1 MRSRRAIGYIV
12 VLKWFERI
20 ELRLPETSSAPMT
33 PNRPSALDLARR
45 LALAAA
51 IALPGLPAVAAKPV
65 GAAAPSASAPYA
77 LFGGKPLEWE
87 RSGGKIVGVYMP
99 NWQPTALVDA
109 LRGDSVTHIVYAF
122 LHVCG
127 PGQLPEDAPRCVG
140 KADYQ
145 LATSAIDDSFNDAF
159 ARLKARAPHV
169 KVVASVGGW
178 GGSDPFFHI
187 ADDAAPRAAFA
198 KSAADFL
205 RAHPAFDGIDIDW
218 EHPTNNGAANGV
230 QLGSPADGQGYAD
243 LMAALRSAMNSLT
256 AENGHKYLL
265 TAAINT
271 DHVIVDKVNYRDAA
285 KSLDYI
291 FMMTYDF
298 YGAWTK
304 TIGNHAALRAHADG
318 AQDGLDVATK
328 TMTDAGV
335 PAAKLVAG
343 VAMYGRGFTGVA
355 MPADGKSFSG
365 ESHTGAY
372 PAPEGASDWRELAA
386 RYIDRN
392 GRGLHGYQVICDPK
406 TLACNL
412 YNARNKLF
420 MGYDDP
426 RTVIAKG
433 RFARDAGLA
442 GVFAWEL
449 SQDNGDI
456 LNAMNYGVGNLPLQP

>member
-1 MRSRRAIGYIV
+1 M
-12 VLKWFERI
+12 
-20 ELRLPETSSAPMT
+20 TSNCS
-33 PNRPSALDLARR
+33 SVFLLARR
-45 LALAAA
+45 FALLAAA
-51 IALPGLPAVAAKPV
+51 ALPSLSTLAAQPDAATPA
-65 GAAAPSASAPYA
+65 ASAPYA

-87 RSGGKIVGVYMP
+87 RSGGKIVGVYTP

-109 LRGDSVTHIVYAF
+109 LHGDSVTHIVYAF

-140 KADYQ
+140 KGDFE

-159 ARLKARAPHV
+159 ARLKGRAPHV

-178 GGSDPFFHI
+178 GGSDPLFHI
-187 ADDAAPRAAFA
+187 ADEAAPRAAFA
-198 KSAADFL
+198 KSAAGFL
-205 RAHPAFDGIDIDW
+205 RTHPAFDGIDIDW

-243 LMAALRSAMNSLT
+243 LMAALRASLNALT

-271 DHVIVDKVNYRDAA
+271 QHVIVDKVNYRDAA

-291 FMMTYDF
+291 FMMTYDN
-298 YGAWTK
+298 YGGWTK
-304 TIGNHAALRAHADG
+304 ATGNHTSPRASADT
-318 AQDGLDVATK
+318 AEDGLDAAVR
-328 TMTDAGV
+328 TMTGAGV

-355 MPADGKSFSG
+355 KSAPGHGFTGEPHSG
-365 ESHTGAY
+365 TW
-372 PAPEGASDWRELAA
+372 PAPEGASDYRELAA
-386 RYIDRN
+386 RYIDGR
-392 GRGLHGYQVICDPK
+392 GRGLHGYQAIFDPR
-406 TLACNL
+406 TQAWNL
-412 YNARNKLF
+412 YNARNALF

-426 RTVIAKG
+426 RAVVTKG
-433 RFARDAGLA
+433 RFAREAGLA

-456 LNAMNYGVGNLPLQP
+456 LNAMNFGVGNLVLQP

>member
-1 MRSRRAIGYIV
+1 MDRAAPAWTPFAAMTTHAAP
-12 VLKWFERI
+12 KF
-20 ELRLPETSSAPMT
+20 LR
-33 PNRPSALDLARR
+33 AL

-51 IALPGLPAVAAKPV
+51 CGALATLPAVARDV
-65 GAAAPSASAPYA
+65 APAPAASAPYA

-87 RSGGKIVGVYMP
+87 RSGGKVVGVYTP

-109 LRGDSVTHIVYAF
+109 LHGDSVTHVIYAF

-127 PGQLPEDAPRCVG
+127 PGQLPEDAPKCVG
-140 KADYQ
+140 KSDYQ
-145 LATSAIDDSFNDAF
+145 IATSAIDDSFNDAF

-218 EHPTNNGAANGV
+218 EHPTNNGSANGV
-230 QLGSPADGQGYAD
+230 QLGAPADGQGVAD
-243 LMAALRSAMNSLT
+243 LMAALRGALNALT
-256 AENGHKYLL
+256 AENGHKYIL
-265 TAAINT
+265 TGAINCE
-271 DHVIVDKVNYRDAA
+271 HVIVDKVNYRDAA
-285 KSLDYI
+285 KSMDYI

-298 YGAWTK
+298 YGSWKK
-304 TIGNHAALRAHADG
+304 TIGNHTAPRASADG
-318 AQDGLDVATK
+318 AEDGLDAAIR
-328 TMTDAGV
+328 TMTAAGV
-335 PAAKLVAG
+335 PAGKLVAG

-355 MPADGKSFSG
+355 KPAPGHGFSG
-365 ESHTGAY
+365 EAHTGTY
-372 PAPEGASDWRELAA
+372 PAPEGSSDWRELAA
-386 RYIDRN
+386 RYVDRQ
-392 GRGLHGYQVICDPK
+392 GRGLHGYQVVFDPR
-406 TLACNL
+406 THAWNL
-412 YNARNKLF
+412 YNARNQLF

-426 RTVIAKG
+426 RAVIEKG
-433 RFARDAGLA
+433 RMARDAGLA

-456 LNAMNYGVGNLPLQP
+456 LNAMNYGVGNQLLQP

>member
-1 MRSRRAIGYIV
+1 MLAS
-12 VLKWFERI
+12 
-20 ELRLPETSSAPMT
+20 MT
-33 PNRPSALDLARR
+33 PPAAPRFVHRLFAIATAFAALLVSPAG
-45 LALAAA
+45 AAPAAA
-51 IALPGLPAVAAKPV
+51 
-65 GAAAPSASAPYA
+65 ASAPYP
-77 LFGGKPLEWE
+77 LFGGKPLEFE
-87 RSGGKIVGVYMP
+87 RSGGKVVGVYTP
-99 NWQPTALVDA
+99 NWQPTSLVDK
-109 LRGDSVTHIVYAF
+109 LHGDSVTHIVYAF

-127 PGQLPEDAPRCVG
+127 SGQLPEDAPKCAG
-140 KADYQ
+140 KGDFQ
-145 LATSAIDDSFNDAF
+145 IATSAIDDSFNDAF

-178 GGSDPFFHI
+178 GGSDPLFHI

-243 LMAALRSAMNSLT
+243 LMAALRSAMNTLT
-256 AENGHKYLL
+256 AENGHKYML
-265 TAAINT
+265 TAAINAE
-271 DHVIVDKVNYRDAA
+271 HVIVDKVNYRDAV
-285 KSLDYI
+285 KSMDLI

-298 YGAWTK
+298 YGGWTK
-304 TIGNHAALRAHADG
+304 TIGNHAAPRAHADD

-328 TMTDAGV
+328 TMLAAGV
-335 PAAKLVAG
+335 PASKLVAG

-355 MPADGKSFSG
+355 QPAPGQGFSG
-365 ESHTGAY
+365 GSHTGTY
-372 PAPEGASDWRELAA
+372 PAPEGASDWREIAG

-392 GRGLHGYQVICDPK
+392 GRGLHGYQAIFDPK
-406 TLACNL
+406 TQAWNL
-412 YNARNKLF
+412 YNARSKLF

-426 RTVIAKG
+426 RAVLAKG
-433 RFARDAGLA
+433 AFVRQAGLA

-456 LNAMNYGVGNLPLQP
+456 LNAMNVGVGNTLLQP

>member
-1 MRSRRAIGYIV
+1 MPSMIFSAAFPACGRA
-12 VLKWFERI
+12 
-20 ELRLPETSSAPMT
+20 
-33 PNRPSALDLARR
+33 

-51 IALPGLPAVAAKPV
+51 GALLSLPVLAAK
-65 GAAAPSASAPYA
+65 AASAPASAPYA
-77 LFGGKPLEWE
+77 LFGGKPLDFE
-87 RSGGKIVGVYMP
+87 RSGGKIVGVYTP

-109 LRGDSVTHIVYAF
+109 LHGDSVTHVIYAF

-127 PGQLPEDAPRCVG
+127 PGQLPEDAPKCAG
-140 KADYQ
+140 KGDYQ
-145 LATSAIDDSFNDAF
+145 LATSAIDDSFNAAF
-159 ARLKARAPHV
+159 ARLKTRAPHV

-198 KSAADFL
+198 RSAADFL

-243 LMAALRSAMNSLT
+243 LMAALRSALDTLT
-256 AENGHKYLL
+256 AENGRKYIV

-271 DHVIVDKVNYRDAA
+271 DHVIVDKVNYRQAA
-285 KSLDYI
+285 QSLDLV

-298 YGAWTK
+298 YGGWTK
-304 TIGNHAALRAHADG
+304 TAGNHTAPRASSG
-318 AQDGLDVATK
+318 TTQDGLDVAVK
-328 TMTDAGV
+328 TMAGAGV

-355 MPADGKSFSG
+355 PAPGQPFSG
-365 ESHTGAY
+365 AAHTGTY
-372 PAPEGASDWRELAA
+372 PAPEGAADYKELAG
-386 RYIDRN
+386 RYIDHS
-392 GRGLHGYQVICDPK
+392 GRGRHGYEAIFDPQ
-406 TLACNL
+406 TQAWNL
-412 YNARNKLF
+412 YNARSRLF

-426 RTVIAKG
+426 RAVITKG
-433 RFARDAGLA
+433 AFARQAGLA

-456 LNAMNYGVGNLPLQP
+456 LNAMNYGVGNALLLP

>member
-1 MRSRRAIGYIV
+1 MPPTR
-12 VLKWFERI
+12 
-20 ELRLPETSSAPMT
+20 SSA
-33 PNRPSALDLARR
+33 SVLARR
-45 LALAAA
+45 ILVAAA
-51 IALPGLPAVAAKPV
+51 VALPPLCAFAARPVADAPA
-65 GAAAPSASAPYA
+65 ASVPYP

-87 RSGGKIVGVYMP
+87 RSGGKIVGVYAP
-99 NWQPTALVDA
+99 NWQPATLVDA
-109 LRGDSVTHIVYAF
+109 LHGDSVTHVIYAF

-127 PGQLPEDAPRCVG
+127 PGQLPEDAPRCAG
-140 KADYQ
+140 KSDFQ
-145 LATSAIDDSFNDAF
+145 LATSAVDDRFGDAF

-198 KSAADFL
+198 RSAADFL

-230 QLGSPADGQGYAD
+230 QLGALADGQGYAD
-243 LMAALRSAMNSLT
+243 LMATLRASLDALT

-271 DHVIVDKVNYRDAA
+271 QHVIVDKVNYRDAA
-285 KSLDYI
+285 KSMDYL
-291 FMMTYDF
+291 FMMTYDN
-298 YGAWTK
+298 YGSWTK
-304 TIGNHAALRAHADG
+304 ATGNHASPRASADG
-318 AQDGLDVATK
+318 AEDGLDAAAR
-328 TMTDAGV
+328 TMIAAGV

-355 MPADGKSFSG
+355 RPVPGHGFTG
-365 ESHTGAY
+365 EPHTGTY
-372 PAPEGASDWRELAA
+372 PAPEGASDYRELAA
-386 RYIDRN
+386 RYIDHA
-392 GRGLHGYQVICDPK
+392 GRGLHGYQAIFDPR
-406 TLACNL
+406 TQAWNL
-412 YNARNKLF
+412 YNARNALF

-426 RTVIAKG
+426 RAVLAKG

>member
-1 MRSRRAIGYIV
+1 
-12 VLKWFERI
+12 
-20 ELRLPETSSAPMT
+20 MT
-33 PNRPSALDLARR
+33 PKLFFTAVPARR
-45 LALAAA
+45 LMLALASAGVLLTLPALAAKPA
-51 IALPGLPAVAAKPV
+51 PASSSPAL
-65 GAAAPSASAPYA
+65 STPYP
-77 LFGGKPLEWE
+77 LFGGKPLEFE
-87 RSGGKIVGVYMP
+87 RSGGRIVGVYTP

-109 LRGDSVTHIVYAF
+109 LHGDSVTHVIYAF
-122 LHVCG
+122 LHACG
-127 PGQLPEDAPRCVG
+127 PGQLPEDAPKCVG
-140 KADYQ
+140 KGDYQ
-145 LATSAIDDSFNDAF
+145 IGTSPIDDSFNDAF

-187 ADDAAPRAAFA
+187 ANVAAARVAFA

-230 QLGSPADGQGYAD
+230 QLGSPADGQGYVD
-243 LMAALRSAMNSLT
+243 LMVALRAALDTLT

-271 DHVIVDKVNYRDAA
+271 DRSLVGQVKYGEAA
-285 KSLDYI
+285 KSMDYI

-298 YGAWTK
+298 YGGWTK
-304 TIGNHAALRAHADG
+304 VAGNHAAPRTSAPD
-318 AQDGLDVATK
+318 AQDGLDAAVK
-328 TMTDAGV
+328 TMTAAGV

-355 MPADGKSFSG
+355 KPGDGKGFSG
-365 ESHTGAY
+365 EAHTGTY
-372 PAPEGASDWRELAA
+372 PAPEGASDYRELAA
-386 RYIDRN
+386 RYLDRN
-392 GRGLHGYQVICDPK
+392 GRGLHGYQAIYDPQ
-406 TLACNL
+406 TQAWNL
-412 YNARNKLF
+412 YNARSALF

-426 RTVIAKG
+426 RAVLAKG
-433 RFARDAGLA
+433 AYASRMGLA

-456 LNAMNYGVGNLPLQP
+456 LNAMNYGLGNKLLQP